1 MEIGH
6 GKHELLW
13 QDHEVNGYWVRIVL
27 LTNDIHAYLLEFDER
42 YYLYLDDTSEYNGK
56 VELLREF
63 DSKIDATEFMHEF
76 WAYRE
81 EVQDFKKIY
90 ESTKD
95 RKASAK
101 QVESTHGIATT
112 HGEAMWF
119 YAKRT
124 CYFRMKGIISGKKGQ
139 ATRKRNENLKRSLM
153 SEDNISARRRRK

>member
-6 GKHELLW
+6 GEHELVW
-13 QDHEVNGYWVRIVL
+13 QDHDINGCWVRIVL
-27 LTNDIHAYLLEFDER
+27 LTDDVHAYLLEFDGR
-42 YYLYLDDTSEYNGK
+42 YYLYLDDTSTYDGK

-63 DSKIDATEFMHEF
+63 DNKIEAIEFMHEF
-76 WAYRE
+76 WAYRG

-95 RKASAK
+95 KKASAK

-112 HGEAMWF
+112 HGETMWF

-124 CYFRMKGIISGKKGQ
+124 CYFRMKGIISNKKGKK
-139 ATRKRNENLKRSLM
+139 TRGVNGKVKCALALSNNQ
-153 SEDNISARRRRK
+153 